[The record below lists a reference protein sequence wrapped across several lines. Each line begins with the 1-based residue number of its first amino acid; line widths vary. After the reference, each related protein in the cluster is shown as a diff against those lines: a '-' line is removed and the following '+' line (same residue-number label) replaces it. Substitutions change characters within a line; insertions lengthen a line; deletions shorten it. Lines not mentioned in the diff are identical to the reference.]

1 MRRIEGLFP
10 GMKFLGCFFQATVI
24 FWAALLLASVTSA
37 QVRPNADAEACENP
51 NIRIDV
57 RPNADGPATVI
68 SVGFRMMDLTEINDV
83 KQTLTGDFAVLLS
96 WTDARLSQFQGC
108 EIALDKV
115 WSPSVVFTNSGR
127 LITSRPREVSI
138 GPGGQVRY
146 LQRYYGALASYH
158 NLRDFPF
165 DKQRFLVSL
174 LPIDSSE
181 NEVRLVVNETFTGRR
196 DLLNISDWNIQAVKG
211 EIGRQ
216 KVHAFGKFHS
226 RYDFEITGRRIT
238 NYYVWKVI
246 LPICLIVAMSWCV
259 FWISP
264 IQSDTQI
271 GLSATSML
279 TLVAFIFATT
289 NMVPELGYF
298 TRLDLFII
306 GSTILVFLA
315 LLQSVFTSHLVAYD
329 RQKVSVPLDRVC
341 RFAFPLTFAVMMV
354 FVFLG

>member
-1 MRRIEGLFP
+1 MNRNRPRWILTGALCLALWS
-10 GMKFLGCFFQATVI
+10 GATHGQTDALTKDDPC
-24 FWAALLLASVTSA
+24 AA
-37 QVRPNADAEACENP
+37 PNVQ
-51 NIRIDV
+51 IDV
-57 RPNADGPATVI
+57 RPNAGGQPTVI
-68 SVGFRMMDLTEINDV
+68 SVGLRMLDLTEINDV
-83 KQTLTGDFAVLLS
+83 KQTLTGDFSVLLT
-96 WTDARLSQFQGC
+96 WTDARLSQSQGC

-115 WSPSVVFTNSGR
+115 WSPNLVFLNSGR
-127 LITSRPREVSI
+127 LRTSRPREVSI

-174 LPIDSSE
+174 LPIDLSE

-211 EIGRQ
+211 KIGRQ
-216 KVHAFGKFHS
+216 KVRAFGKFHS

-246 LPICLIVAMSWCV
+246 LPICLIIAMSWCV
-259 FWISP
+259 FWIP
-264 IQSDTQI
+264 PTQSDAQI

-279 TLVAFIFATT
+279 TMIAFIFATT
-289 NMVPELGYF
+289 NMVPELSYF

-329 RQKVSVPLDRVC
+329 RQKVSVPLDRIC